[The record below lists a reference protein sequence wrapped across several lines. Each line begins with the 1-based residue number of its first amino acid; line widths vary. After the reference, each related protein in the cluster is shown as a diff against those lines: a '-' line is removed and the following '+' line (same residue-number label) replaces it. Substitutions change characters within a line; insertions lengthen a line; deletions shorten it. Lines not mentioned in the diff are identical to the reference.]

1 MALFDAPKSENY
13 PRKWRD
19 MSFDYKLMFV
29 YHGCM
34 MLLFAG
40 GGFFT
45 TRQELVFVAVLVPSL
60 TTLSLRHRSQVGWRW
75 QGVSNKEIFL
85 ALGEV
90 ILVVVFLYAATPLF
104 PPRTPQALPW
114 YLAGAGIGA
123 FGLLGA
129 LNLARGS
136 EAQFLA
142 DCHEPVLSPEP
153 APPIAPDNSSSA
165 EPSWH
170 RLVRAIYS
178 ILFFATWLSFV
189 IFFYSDGVAIRD
201 GSSSPTPTRTDSITE
216 HGRAVYITPAQK
228 LLHDRLQT
236 VPFIGIPLLLASGAI
251 LHFLVGVKLFP
262 NAPTLAEYLRRNSNP
277 SPKS

>member
-13 PRKWRD
+13 PRKWRE

-34 MLLFAG
+34 MLLFAT

-45 TRQELVFVAVLVPSL
+45 TRQELMFVAVLVASL

-75 QGVSNKEIFL
+75 QGVSNKQIFL
-85 ALGEV
+85 ALGGV
-90 ILVVVFLYAATPLF
+90 VLVVVFLYAATPLF
-104 PPRTPQALPW
+104 PPRNSQALPW
-114 YLAGAGIGA
+114 YLAGLGIGL
-123 FGLLGA
+123 FNLLSA
-129 LNLARGS
+129 ANLTRAS

-142 DCHEPVLSPEP
+142 DCHEPVLSPET
-153 APPIAPDNSSSA
+153 APPIAPDHSSPA

-170 RLVRAIYS
+170 RPIRAVYS
-178 ILFFATWLSFV
+178 VLFFAAWLSFV
-189 IFFYSDGVAIRD
+189 IFFYTDGVAIRD
-201 GSSSPTPTRTDSITE
+201 GSSTPTPTRIDFITE
-216 HGRAVYITPAQK
+216 HGRDVYITPAQK

-236 VPFIGIPLLLASGAI
+236 ASMLGIPLVLLSGAI
-251 LHFLVGVKLFP
+251 LHFLVGIKLFP

>member
-13 PRKWRD
+13 PSKWRD

-34 MLLFAG
+34 MLLFVT
-40 GGFFT
+40 GGFFA
-45 TRQELVFVAVLVPSL
+45 TRQELMFVAVLVASL
-60 TTLSLRHRSQVGWRW
+60 TALSLRHRSQAGWRW
-75 QGVSNKEIFL
+75 QGVSNKQVFF
-85 ALGEV
+85 ALGGV
-90 ILVVVFLYAATPLF
+90 VFVVVFLYAATPFF
-104 PPRTPQALPW
+104 PPRNPQFLPW
-114 YLAGAGIGA
+114 YLAGVGI
-123 FGLLGA
+123 GA
-129 LNLARGS
+129 LNLLSALNLTRAS

-142 DCHEPVLSPEP
+142 DVHGPVLSPDP
-153 APPIAPDNSSSA
+153 VSPITPDDSSPA

-170 RLVRAIYS
+170 RLVRAVYS
-178 ILFFATWLSFV
+178 ILFFAAWLSFV
-189 IFFYSDGVAIRD
+189 IFFYTDGVAVRD
-201 GSSSPTPTRTDSITE
+201 GSSSPTSTRTDFITE
-216 HGRAVYITPAQK
+216 HGRVIYITPAQK

-236 VPFIGIPLLLASGAI
+236 VPIIGIPLVLASGVI